1 MPHDFDDTLKKLVH
15 ANKEDFVRFVMPD
28 QDVEVVDTLETEF
41 KRTIIA
47 DAMIHIKVGEEPAA
61 LHFEFQ
67 ARNEEDVPMRVLE
80 YQYQG
85 RRKHK
90 LPIFSF
96 VFYLQEDGEVPSSPL
111 TWGFP
116 RYPGD
121 VLQFNYKVIDLAT
134 MSAEELRSTGL
145 AGVMP
150 LMILTRD
157 GATRE
162 VAEEIMTD
170 LGATGKDEALL
181 TAYVL
186 IGLVFDKKTAEDRQ
200 WLRRRWHAMSE
211 RLKDNWFYKEI
222 TEEAREEERKKL
234 EAERKRELEEER
246 KKLEA
251 ERRQELDRWRQ
262 TMQRLVQERFAGPK
276 MALLAEGQAAIIT
289 DPNVL
294 QDLILKLAVARSEEE
309 AKDYLLSWRKA
320 S

>member
-1 MPHDFDDTLKKLVH
+1 MPHDFDDTLKKLVQ

-28 QDVEVVDTLETEF
+28 HGVEVLDTLDTEF

-47 DAMIHIKVGEEPAA
+47 DAMIHIKVGNVPAA

-67 ARNEEDVPMRVLE
+67 ARNEEDVPDRVLE
-80 YQYQG
+80 YQFQG

-90 LPIFSF
+90 LPIFSY
-96 VFYLQEDGEVPSSPL
+96 VFYLQDDGEVPSPPL

-116 RYPGD
+116 EYPED
-121 VLQFNYKVIDLAT
+121 VLQFQYKVIDLAR
-134 MSAEELRSTGL
+134 MSAEELRATGL
-145 AGVMP
+145 PGIMP

-200 WLRRRWHAMSE
+200 WLKRRWRTMSE
-211 RLKDNWFYKEI
+211 RLKDNWFYQEI
-222 TEEAREEERKKL
+222 TEEAREETREQDRKQ
-234 EAERKRELEEER
+234 ELE
-246 KKLEA
+246 
-251 ERRQELDRWRQ
+251 RWRQ
-262 TMQRLVQERFAGPK
+262 TMQRLVQKRFASQK
-276 MALLAEGQAAIIT
+276 MELLAEGQAAIIN
-289 DPNVL
+289 DPDVL
-294 QDLILKLAVARSEEE
+294 QDLILKLAVARNEEE
-309 AKDYLLSWRKA
+309 ALDYLLSWRKA